1 MGVLVGQSGL
11 AMAASDRPA
20 MPTGRGTPS
29 NSQPHTSGF
38 QPVMLG
44 ASAGGGSGVL
54 LLVNASSRTP
64 SGRGALAASCQCAVG
79 APALHS
85 TAVTATQ

>member
-1 MGVLVGQSGL
+1 
-11 AMAASDRPA
+11 
-20 MPTGRGTPS
+20 
-29 NSQPHTSGF
+29 
-38 QPVMLG
+38 MLG